1 VGYSNTTGTY
11 VEGFKHSAAQAA
23 NGTTYGNTTFDNE
36 WARAVAYA
44 FSNKYTQKAY
54 NFTINAG
61 KNISINYFDI
71 QSSSNFNSI
80 TQTIQ
85 DGGAI
90 SLGISTANLIF
101 AIVFAA
107 ASTFP
112 GGATA
117 TILADIGTIA
127 SLGGFM
133 DSVVYLSTSFVL
145 AVNVTGNLQTMNAV
159 NQVYYA
165 GNPTYPID
173 VTLYDTSRNTY
184 FDTNNGTLS
193 YMVRTLYAVV

>member
-1 VGYSNTTGTY
+1 M
-11 VEGFKHSAAQAA
+11 
-23 NGTTYGNTTFDNE
+23 
-36 WARAVAYA
+36 
-44 FSNKYTQKAY
+44 
-54 NFTINAG
+54 
-61 KNISINYFDI
+61 
-71 QSSSNFNSI
+71 
-80 TQTIQ
+80 
-85 DGGAI
+85 
-90 SLGISTANLIF
+90 
-101 AIVFAA
+101 FAA